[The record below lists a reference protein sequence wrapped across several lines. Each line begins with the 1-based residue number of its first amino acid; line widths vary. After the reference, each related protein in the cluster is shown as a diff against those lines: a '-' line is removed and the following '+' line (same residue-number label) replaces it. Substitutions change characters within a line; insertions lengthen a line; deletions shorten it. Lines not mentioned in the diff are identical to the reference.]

1 MVQKLFLKPLLLNQ
15 SQDDKKKLQGTLG
28 MFFCVFWDGLMD
40 VVLPTEIERRL
51 ADDVE
56 FGIFLNVS
64 VILFL
69 IFHAYQLSLSLLRDI
84 TFF

>member
-1 MVQKLFLKPLLLNQ
+1 
-15 SQDDKKKLQGTLG
+15 

-40 VVLPTEIERRL
+40 VVSPAEIERRL

-64 VILFL
+64 VILFFV
-69 IFHAYQLSLSLLRDI
+69 FHAY
-84 TFF
+84 